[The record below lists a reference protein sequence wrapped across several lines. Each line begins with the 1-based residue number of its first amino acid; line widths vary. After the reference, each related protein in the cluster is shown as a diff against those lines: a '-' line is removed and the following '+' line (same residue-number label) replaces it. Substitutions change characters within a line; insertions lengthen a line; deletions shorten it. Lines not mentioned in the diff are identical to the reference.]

1 MAARLYSAGA
11 VPTKKSAAL
20 AMGLHPGGFYL
31 MTSPAVSNPEM
42 GRIQDE
48 IDRQIH
54 DQTIQVSSVLQLI
67 GREALLKLRRLM
79 NNSGS
84 ELIQFK
90 AAQDLADRA
99 PDTSK
104 TIRAAII
111 TAPLDSKDAKEIARA
126 MVEAARARQEYSPQV
141 QGDFVRVDL
150 GKPVDLSI
158 LDGTANGDRA

>member
-1 MAARLYSAGA
+1 
-11 VPTKKSAAL
+11 
-20 AMGLHPGGFYL
+20 
-31 MTSPAVSNPEM
+31 MTSPTVNNLAM
-42 GRIQDE
+42 GRIQDD
-48 IDRQIH
+48 IDRQIN
-54 DQTIQVSSVLQLI
+54 DQAIQTSSILQLL
-67 GREALLKLRRLM
+67 GREALLKLRKLM

-84 ELIQFK
+84 EAIQFK

-111 TAPLDSKDAKEIARA
+111 TAPMDSKDAKEIARA
-126 MVEAARARQEYSPQV
+126 MVEAARARQEYSSQV